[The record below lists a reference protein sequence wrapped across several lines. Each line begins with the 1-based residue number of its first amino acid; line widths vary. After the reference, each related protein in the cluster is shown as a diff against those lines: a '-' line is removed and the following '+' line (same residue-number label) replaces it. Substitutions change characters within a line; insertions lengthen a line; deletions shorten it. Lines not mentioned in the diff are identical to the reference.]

1 MAQRRKGVR
10 LLRMGEGEMRRRGE
24 RNLRKSAESAG
35 NKTDN
40 INS

>member
-10 LLRMGEGEMRRRGE
+10 LLRMGEGERRRRGE
-24 RNLRKSAESAG
+24 RNLRKSAG